1 MTLTELVEQA
11 EIDIL
16 KNIPPDLDEIREQ
29 IKKERVPAGLAES
42 VRQMKVEYEI
52 EPGSREDKGFDELIE
67 ILKGPEDPGLPG
79 GRRRKTIRF
88 TRVKKSRRSQRLL
101 SLKQRKSYSGSSTSY
116 LTKKRKQ
123 GSK

>member
-79 GRRRKTIRF
+79 GRRRKT
-88 TRVKKSRRSQRLL
+88 TRVKKPRRSQRLM
-101 SLKQRKSYSGSSTSY
+101 SSKQRKSYSGSSALY

-123 GSK
+123 GSKLL